1 MATGAGIVI
10 LFLFLGLV
18 IPIGL
23 WLLINAETDN
33 TTVTDRESAEQA
45 ARADTREA
53 AERRA
58 RQDTGDEWGS
68 GRQER

>member
-1 MATGAGIVI
+1 MATGAGFVL
-10 LFLFLGLV
+10 LFLLLGLA

-45 ARADTREA
+45 ARADTREE

-58 RQDTGDEWGS
+58 RRDTGGEWGS
-68 GRQER
+68 GRRE